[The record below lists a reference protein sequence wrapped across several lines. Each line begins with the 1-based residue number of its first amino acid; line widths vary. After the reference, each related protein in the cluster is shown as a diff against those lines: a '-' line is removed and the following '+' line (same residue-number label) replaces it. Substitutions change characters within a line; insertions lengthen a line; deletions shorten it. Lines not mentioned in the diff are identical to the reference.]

1 MIRKFLCGS
10 ASVLALVLAGGAAYG
25 QDNAPVENVTV
36 TGVRASLGNA
46 LDIKKDAAQVQD
58 SIVAEDI
65 GKLPDN
71 TVVEALQHVS
81 GISIL
86 RNSVE
91 PSTVLIRG
99 LPDIATLL
107 NGRQIFSTTGRF
119 ISLPDLP
126 AELLARV
133 DVHKASSATDLE
145 GGIAGLIDVRLH
157 RPFDFDGLEIAGGVQ
172 ANDTSL
178 ANHVDGQGSFLISNR
193 WNTSIGEI
201 GALLDVSYNKRFNH
215 EDQVTTGQRT
225 NLSAGPVAGS
235 TDNSPVVT
243 CTTAAAA
250 TPGVVG
256 SGCPTS
262 NLTAATGIRKG
273 YAALPNTVTD
283 FIREGSI
290 ERSSL
295 NGSLQWRPSDTVEA
309 YTEIFYSRLR
319 QKAPTDVD
327 VFLDGTCN
335 NPGKTSVYPGT
346 NIANSFTSGCYS
358 LTSIQDL
365 RQKEDTYQVASG
377 ATWNATKNLIFS
389 TELDV
394 TVSNFRSTNFIPD
407 GQYNLPADGLS
418 ISQLGDGGT
427 RSTQVGDPQ
436 LNPNGIYVDQFYDQ
450 LNVRRGS
457 EIDWRAD
464 GTYAFAPDEFIKS
477 IDFGYRWTRRAAK
490 NRQPSNSGL
499 NCSNTTGDGSLP
511 YNQYRL
517 DAINSPACSSFR
529 AQSGPQPFTGG
540 YTSVGGVSLAA
551 INSGAYHQTHGSFFG
566 GKYGVSSWVNA
577 DPEYL
582 VANAE
587 QFRNLFGYSGPQAF
601 VPTNSFDVVEQSD
614 AGYMKAN
621 YGFDIFGLP
630 VDGNIGFRLVN
641 TSLTENAYTQT
652 YVPLNPLVSSTQGA
666 NATCT
671 TCVVYSPTTAIKNTS
686 DFLPSVNVRVT
697 LDDGLFLR
705 IGASK
710 TVTRPTFLQLNPGL
724 NLSAPTATL
733 LGTAASGNPN
743 LAPERSTNVDV
754 DGEYYWGDANHVSL
768 ALFHREVTGYIQNV
782 GSVITIAGQNYNLT
796 APANVQNADID
807 GAEFGY
813 SQFLDFLPGF
823 WSGFGWDVNG
833 TYVNGVFNNLAKY
846 HFNGAGIY
854 EQGPYSVRLSYTWN
868 STYKIGSFVGG
879 VQPQFNYAAPRENA
893 DFSFNYKWD
902 DQITLTF
909 DITNLLNSY
918 QKEYAGQGSI
928 NRMLYPTQIE
938 RFDQTFSI
946 GIRYRM

>member
-1 MIRKFLCGS
+1 MNKKILCGTVS
-10 ASVLALVLAGGAAYG
+10 AFALVIAAAGVAQA
-25 QDNAPVENVTV
+25 QDVETVTV
-36 TGVRASLGNA
+36 SGVRASVGSALG
-46 LDIKKDAAQVQD
+46 LKKEATQIQD

-81 GISIL
+81 GISII
-86 RNSVE
+86 RNNVE
-91 PSTVLIRG
+91 PSQVLIRG

-157 RPFDFDGLEIAGGVQ
+157 RPFDFDGLQVAGGVQ
-172 ANDTSL
+172 ANNTTL
-178 ANHVDGQGSFLISNR
+178 ADHIDGQASVLVSDR

-201 GALLDVSYNKRFNH
+201 GALIDVSYNKRFNH
-215 EDQVTTGQRT
+215 EDQITTGART
-225 NLSAGPVAGS
+225 NLTAGPVTGS
-235 TDNSPVVT
+235 TNNSPVVT
-243 CTTAAAA
+243 CTAGAA
-250 TPGVVG
+250 
-256 SGCPTS
+256 CPTT
-262 NLTAATGIRKG
+262 NLNGTTGIRQG

-283 FIREGSI
+283 FIRAGVI
-290 ERSSL
+290 ERASL

-309 YTEIFYSRLR
+309 YAELFYSRLR

-335 NPGKTSVYPGT
+335 NANKTSVYPGT

-358 LTSIQDL
+358 LTSIQDF

-377 ATWNATKNLIFS
+377 VTWNASKDLTVTS
-389 TELDV
+389 ELDV
-394 TVSNFRSTNFIPD
+394 TISNFRSTNFIPD
-407 GQYNLPADGLS
+407 GQYNLPTDGLS
-418 ISQLGDGGT
+418 INQLGDGGT
-427 RSTQVGDPQ
+427 LTTAAGNPQ

-464 GTYAFAPDEFIKS
+464 ANYAFGQDEFFKS
-477 IDFGYRWTRRAAK
+477 VDFGYRWSRRGAK

-499 NCSNTTGDGSLP
+499 NCANTTGDGSLA
-511 YNQYRL
+511 YNKYRL
-517 DAINSPACSSFR
+517 AAINSPACSAYR
-529 AQSGPQPFTGG
+529 ANSTA
-540 YTSVGGVSLAA
+540 TSVGGVSLGA
-551 INSGAYHQTHGSFFG
+551 INSAAYHQTHGSFFG
-566 GKYGVSSWVNA
+566 GKYGVTSWVNS

-587 QFRNLFGYSGPQAF
+587 QYRNLFGYSGSQDF
-601 VPTNSFDVVEQSD
+601 IPTNSFDVVEQSD
-614 AGYMKAN
+614 AGYLKAN
-621 YGFDIFGLP
+621 YGFDAFGFP
-630 VDGNIGFRLVN
+630 VDGNLGFRLVN
-641 TSLTENAYTQT
+641 TNLTENAYTQT
-652 YVPLNPLVSSTQGA
+652 YVPLNPALSSTQGA

-671 TCVVYSPTTAIKNTS
+671 TCVVYTPTQANKSTS
-686 DFLPSVNVRVT
+686 DFLPSINMRVT
-697 LDDGLFLR
+697 LDEGLFFR
-705 IGASK
+705 AAASK

-724 NLSAPTATL
+724 NISAPTATL

-743 LAPERSTNVDV
+743 LAPEKSTNIDV
-754 DGEYYWGDANHVSL
+754 GGEYYWGEADHFSL
-768 ALFHREVTGYIQNV
+768 ALFHRHVKGYIQNV
-782 GSVITIAGQNYNLT
+782 SSVVTIAGQNYNLT
-796 APANVQNADID
+796 APANVQTADID

-823 WSGFGWDVNG
+823 WSGFGWDLNG

-846 HFNGAGIY
+846 HFNGAAIY
-854 EQGPYSVRLSYTWN
+854 EQGPYSFRLSYTWN
-868 STYKIGSFVGG
+868 SSYKVGAFAGG
-879 VQPQFNYAAPRENA
+879 VNPQFEYSAPRENA
-893 DFSFNYKWD
+893 DFSFNYKID
-902 DQITLTF
+902 DNFTATF
-909 DITNLLNSY
+909 DATNLLNSY
-918 QKEYAGQGSI
+918 QKQWAGQGAL

-938 RFDQTFSI
+938 RFDQTFSV
-946 GIRYRM
+946 GLRYKM